1 MAVSAQQS
9 LGVNRRPLRVGRV
22 RYGLWWVEQ
31 ITAQARARARET
43 AGVMA
48 TVGRELRWA
57 FELGAR
63 STALSIER
71 ARPVPWNDRRLTV
84 WLAIVAVLAVVTAL
98 VLGGGLARWMMT
110 AANRR
115 LRAAAGTLA
124 GGRSFLPLAL
134 TSKVLP
140 HEGGGS
146 GGTPPSTCVVVR
158 PRSRTATRTRNRP
171 W

>member
-57 FELGAR
+57 FELSAR

-71 ARPVPWNDRRLTV
+71 ARPVPWNDRKLTV
-84 WLAIVAVLAVVTAL
+84 CLAIVAVLAVVTAL

-110 AANRR
+110 AENSM
-115 LRAAAGTLA
+115 LLVAAGALA
-124 GGRSFLPLAL
+124 VSCAVPPLVFLVFDC
-134 TSKVLP
+134 KRRR
-140 HEGGGS
+140 
-146 GGTPPSTCVVVR
+146 C
-158 PRSRTATRTRNRP
+158 
-171 W
+171 